1 MYLERIVMTDFMPYI
16 GEQSVDFTVSDDKPV
31 ILIRGENNR
40 GKSSL
45 FAAIRWCLYGK
56 VIGRADQNIP
66 NERLLNDNA
75 FDLGRDSFQVEL
87 NFSHDGEDFTLI
99 RSCVITRDQKNNRKS
114 ATTRAYL
121 QKGRDTVA
129 NEDVMKYVTEALNE
143 KISMFF
149 LCDMEVLQG
158 YENLVIDESAAAVE
172 VKNAIEDILGVP
184 SLINIR
190 DNLNEIVSESYREI
204 QKANKANKEMT
215 ELEIKIAEQS
225 SKQSKAKEQLEQA
238 NSKIKEKKVELDALT
253 KELERI
259 ADAKQFIERERSL
272 VDANVEAS
280 KKIETSRKE
289 IQMALHESWWT
300 PISNQ
305 VELKIEQLQ
314 EATKIASQRS
324 QAITEKTL
332 KVTSLKTSL
341 DTNVCDECKQNL
353 PASHVSQT
361 KDKISDLER
370 EIAELSKP
378 LIPSLDYLLEETK
391 RLGLFRMPRKA
402 ELIGSLEKSIRIL
415 QNEIPKR
422 SQQIKEISDSL
433 KGIDRDAVKELEV
446 KRQSKDREIGA
457 IAVILKTEQAKF
469 SNAEKELKSLNSEF
483 AKIPRGSGEGET
495 SLEMAMA
502 THLQSIFEE
511 TVAKFRNNM
520 KKRVEENATKVFS
533 SLRTENVVSGLKI
546 NENYGLRLMDSKGQV
561 FDHRGA
567 GVEQI
572 VALSLIL
579 GLARSAA
586 RPNALVLDTPFARLD
601 VNHRDNILK
610 FIPNESKQVILLIQS
625 AEEIS
630 KKVEDDFMRKV
641 AREYTISMGS
651 DQKESFIKV
660 SA

>member
-1 MYLERIVMTDFMPYI
+1 MPYI
-16 GEQSVDFTVSDDKPV
+16 GEQSVDFSVSDDRPV

-56 VIGRADQNIP
+56 VLGRADQNIP

-75 FDLGRDSFQVEL
+75 FELGRDSFQVEL
-87 NFSHDGEDFTLI
+87 NFSHEGDDFTLI
-99 RSCVITRDQKNNRKS
+99 RSCVISRDQKNNRKS
-114 ATTRAYL
+114 SNTRVYL

-129 NEDVMKYVTEALNE
+129 SEDVMKYVTEALNE

-158 YENLVIDESAAAVE
+158 YENLVIDESMAAVE

-184 SLINIR
+184 SLIKIR
-190 DNLNEIVSESYREI
+190 DNLNEIVAESYKEI
-204 QKANKANKEMT
+204 QKANKANKDLT
-215 ELEIKIAEQS
+215 EIEIKHAEQS
-225 SKQSKAKEQLEQA
+225 AKHKKAKESLEEA
-238 NSKIKEKKVELDALT
+238 NAKIKEKKAELDVLT
-253 KELERI
+253 NELEKI
-259 ADAKQFIERERSL
+259 SDAKEFIERERSL
-272 VDANVEAS
+272 IEANNDAT
-280 KKIETSRKE
+280 KKIDAARKE
-289 IQMALHESWWT
+289 IQLALHESWWA
-300 PISNQ
+300 PVANQ
-305 VELKIEQLQ
+305 VELKVEQTQ
-314 EATKIASQRS
+314 EFTKIASQRH
-324 QAITEKTL
+324 QAVTEKTI
-332 KVTSLKTSL
+332 KVVSLKTSL
-341 DTNVCDECKQNL
+341 DTNICGECRQNL
-353 PASHVSQT
+353 PADHISQT
-361 KDKISDLER
+361 KSQILEIER

-378 LIPSLDYLLEETK
+378 LIPSLESLVDETK

-402 ELIGSLEKSIRIL
+402 EVIASLEKSIRIL

-422 SQQIKEISDSL
+422 SQQIKEISESL
-433 KGIDRDAVKELEV
+433 KGINRDLVKELEIQ
-446 KRQSKDREIGA
+446 RRNKDREIGA

-469 SNAEKELKSLNSEF
+469 SNSEKELKSLNTEF
-483 AKIPRGSGEGET
+483 AKIPREAGEGES

-511 TVAKFRNNM
+511 TVAKFRDSM
-520 KKRVEENATKVFS
+520 KTRVEENATEVFS
-533 SLRTENVVSGLKI
+533 RLRTENVVSGLKI
-546 NENYGLRLMDSKGQV
+546 NENYGLRLMDAKGKV

-579 GLARSAA
+579 GLARSAS

-610 FIPNESKQVILLIQS
+610 FIPSESKQVILLIQS

-641 AREYTISMGS
+641 SREYTISMGS

-660 SA
+660 TA